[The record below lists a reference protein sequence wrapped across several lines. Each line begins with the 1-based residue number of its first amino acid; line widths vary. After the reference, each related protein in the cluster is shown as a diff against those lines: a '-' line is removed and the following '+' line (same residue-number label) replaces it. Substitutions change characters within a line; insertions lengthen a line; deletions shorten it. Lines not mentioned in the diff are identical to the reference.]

1 MSRPVAPI
9 VCDGP
14 GCTNRKQ
21 ETNRWWQIGV
31 DERANLVARPADV
44 GIRPNAF
51 RLAIFDSAEL
61 QANMEWDG
69 WTWYDAC
76 GETCVLKFI
85 SEQMS
90 KVTS

>member
-1 MSRPVAPI
+1 MSRPAAPI

-21 ETNRWWQIGV
+21 QYNRWWTVQ
-31 DERANLVARPADV
+31 V
-44 GIRPNAF
+44 GKAKVLGLMVVPGSTSKDDWIEPW
-51 RLAIFDSAEL
+51 EY
-61 QANMEWDG
+61 
-69 WTWYDAC
+69 YDLC

-85 SEQMS
+85 SEQMG

>member
-14 GCTNRKQ
+14 GCGKHKHV
-21 ETNRWWQIGV
+21 TNRWWQIAIDTRKPDPIENPGGRR
-31 DERANLVARPADV
+31 D
-44 GIRPNAF
+44 AF
-51 RLAIFDSAEL
+51 RIAVFDSAEL

>member
-21 ETNRWWQIGV
+21 ESNHWWTVRSPGDGDAIVVFPGT
-31 DERANLVARPADV
+31 VAVPA
-44 GIRPNAF
+44 
-51 RLAIFDSAEL
+51 AESPSR
-61 QANMEWDG
+61 
-69 WTWYDAC
+69 YFDAC
-76 GETCVLKFI
+76 GQDCALKI
-85 SEQMS
+85 VSEQMS